1 MGRSDH
7 ELIQEVLT
15 GNQAAYGELVTR
27 YQSLAFT
34 LAFRILGQREEAEEV
49 AQDAFV
55 KAYRH
60 LADYRGQSRF
70 STWLYTIVN
79 NTAISFLRKKK
90 PDIHSLDQEGVL
102 ERVDSRD
109 SSFRA
114 DLVEQKSRRDLVN
127 RAIRLLQPEDARILL
142 LFYQAEQSLDEVAS
156 ILGVETSTAKVR
168 LHRARTRL
176 REKMETFFPEE
187 IKSLN

>member
-90 PDIHSLDQEGVL
+90 PDLRSLDEEGVL

-114 DLVEQKSRRDLVN
+114 DGVEQKSRRDLVN
-127 RAIRLLQPEDARILL
+127 RAIRLLHPEDARILL
-142 LFYQAEQSLDEVAS
+142 LFYQAEQSLEEVAS
-156 ILGVETSTAKVR
+156 ILGVETNTAKVR

-176 REKMETFFPEE
+176 RDKMQTVFPEE

>member
-90 PDIHSLDQEGVL
+90 PDLRSLDEEGVL

-114 DLVEQKSRRDLVN
+114 DGVEQKSRRDLVN

-142 LFYQAEQSLDEVAS
+142 LFYQAEQSLEEVAS
-156 ILGVETSTAKVR
+156 ILGVETNTAKVR

-176 REKMETFFPEE
+176 RDKMQTFFPEE

>member
-90 PDIHSLDQEGVL
+90 PDLRSLDEEGVL

-114 DLVEQKSRRDLVN
+114 DGVEQKSRRDLVN

-142 LFYQAEQSLDEVAS
+142 LFYQAEQSLEEVAS
-156 ILGVETSTAKVR
+156 ILGVETNTAKVR

-176 REKMETFFPEE
+176 RDKMQTVFPEE